1 MVHCGGIHSGYPL
14 NMDARQEMTTPPD
27 ALVEEK
33 HPGGKVVV
41 EHTVRDRRPS
51 EEAHLSEYDKEIA
64 DSFPASDPPAQP

>member
-1 MVHCGGIHSGYPL
+1 MHSGYPL
-14 NMDARQEMTTPPD
+14 NMDAQQEMTTPPD

-33 HPGGKVVV
+33 LPGGKVV
-41 EHTVRDRRPS
+41 ERTVRDRRPS